1 MPKNILGTKLKKLRE
16 ERHLSQNELSQK
28 LGFSE
33 RYIAKIESGVRPSLK
48 AFKKIADFFDVPVEY
63 LISENEDLTLL
74 PIKNKELLDAFIE
87 VDRMKPEDQK
97 VVLELINAFI
107 AKKGKH

>member
-16 ERHLSQNELSQK
+16 ERNLSQNELSRK

-33 RYIAKIESGVRPSLK
+33 RYIAKIESGVKPSLR
-48 AFKKIADFFDVPVEY
+48 AFKKIANFFDVPVEY
-63 LISENEDLTLL
+63 LISENEEISLL
-74 PIKNKELLDAFIE
+74 PIKNKELLSAFIE
-87 VDRMKPEDQK
+87 VDRMKSEDQK